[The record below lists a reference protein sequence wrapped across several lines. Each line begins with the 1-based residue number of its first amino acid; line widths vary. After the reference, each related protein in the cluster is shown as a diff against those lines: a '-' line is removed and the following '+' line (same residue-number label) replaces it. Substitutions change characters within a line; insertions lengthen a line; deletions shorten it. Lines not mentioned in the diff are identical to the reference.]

1 MNQLINSWLT
11 TLNGIGG
18 AFWNYA
24 AGMFVQSGILIVLL
38 LVVDFLLRKRV
49 RATLRYWIWMLVFVK
64 LVLPP
69 TLSLPTV
76 AIGLVLYALLSRSGP
91 LGGMSLLYRPP
102 AVILGQTV
110 LAFPIV
116 ASLVYGAL
124 SKMDPELHE
133 TLITLGASK
142 RQIVWMTLKEAKIAI
157 LSAILA
163 GFGRVIGEIGISMML
178 GGNIRWFTR
187 TITTAIALE
196 TSRGQFELA
205 LALGLILL
213 LIAFA
218 VNFSLHWAVRHA
230 R

>member
-1 MNQLINSWLT
+1 
-11 TLNGIGG
+11 
-18 AFWNYA
+18 
-24 AGMFVQSGILIVLL
+24 
-38 LVVDFLLRKRV
+38 
-49 RATLRYWIWMLVFVK
+49 
-64 LVLPP
+64 
-69 TLSLPTV
+69 
-76 AIGLVLYALLSRSGP
+76 
-91 LGGMSLLYRPP
+91 
-102 AVILGQTV
+102 V

-142 RQIVWMTLKEAKIAI
+142 GQIVWMTLKEARIAI

-213 LIAFA
+213 LIAFV
-218 VNFSLHWAVRHA
+218 VNFSLHWAVKHA

>member
-1 MNQLINSWLT
+1 MLSSL
-11 TLNGIGG
+11 LRS
-18 AFWNYA
+18 AE
-24 AGMFVQSGILIVLL
+24 LL
-38 LVVDFLLRKRV
+38 LSGDRELYYIILTSLAFSSVSLVICSVLSIPLGVYLGLRDFYGKRLIIV
-49 RATLRYWIWMLVFVK
+49 ILN
-64 LVLPP
+64 
-69 TLSLPTV
+69 SLMAMPTV

-91 LGGMSLLYRPP
+91 LGGLSLLYRPP

-142 RQIVWMTLKEAKIAI
+142 GQIVWMTLKEARIAI

-213 LIAFA
+213 LIAFV
-218 VNFSLHWAVRHA
+218 VNFSLHWAVKHA